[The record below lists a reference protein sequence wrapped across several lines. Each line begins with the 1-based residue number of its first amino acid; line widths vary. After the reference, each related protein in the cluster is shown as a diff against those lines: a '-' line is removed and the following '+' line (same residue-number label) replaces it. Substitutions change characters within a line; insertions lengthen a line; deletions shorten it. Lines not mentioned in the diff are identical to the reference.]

1 MSKIITSTKEKETAA
16 ARYAEWFSDPARI
29 PVSFKLGNE
38 SFRGLGEAFTVTR
51 APLPA
56 GTQVGTPFD
65 GLRKYRSLSDRGEKI
80 TAKHPSGITVTVMTA
95 IYENYGTFEWAVYF
109 KNEGNENSPV
119 ISEVNAADLSV
130 NGQDPCLHYFIGDDH
145 EDRYAMKPESILLR
159 PGISFE
165 LQPMNGRPT
174 SHMLPFFRLST
185 GSETAV
191 VSVGWSGQWR
201 CRFDTVNATNTV
213 RLTAGQVHLRAYL
226 TPGEEIRTPMMTFLF
241 ADCRCDSREG
251 EERVINLWR
260 RFLIDCNIR
269 LIDGKLM
276 EPHNAGCTSWI
287 YAEMRD
293 ATDANQIAAYDVY
306 RENGLK
312 PDYWW
317 MDAGWYFKGD
327 HEQIKEWP
335 ETGNWEV
342 DTNRFPSE
350 MRDITTHA
358 EKFGSKTLLW
368 FEPERIADNTF
379 LAGKPEWQVS
389 QWLLDLGNPEARA
402 WLSGRVNSILKKGGI
417 SLYRQDY
424 NIEPLG
430 HWLNRD
436 SQNGPDRWGIT
447 ENHYVTGYL
456 AYWDS
461 LIAENPEMMLDSC
474 ASGGRRNDLESVRR
488 SVSLH
493 KTDADYSDFTRKQA
507 MHYSFYQWLPYFGTP
522 VTGPGYTSDIEKYA
536 FRTAMIPWFTY
547 SYDVRKTAEENGYGS
562 AAEAL
567 AEWRDTNM
575 YFWGDYYPLTEWS
588 NSNTDWIGWEFYDD
602 EKRGG
607 IIQFYRRDDSDEDM
621 KTVVLRGLDANTTYV
636 IHDYDGDPISLA
648 TGRELCETGL
658 AVVIP
663 EKRSSALI
671 RFTARD

>member
-29 PVSFKLGNE
+29 PVSFKFGNE

-671 RFTARD
+671 KFTARD